1 VGTILGENGINIA
14 DMNVGRSE
22 DGLGALMVI
31 STQNPVPQMVGQ
43 KLIDTDGVT
52 KCSIINLEI

>member
-1 VGTILGENGINIA
+1 
-14 DMNVGRSE
+14 MYVGRSE

-31 STQNPVPQMVGQ
+31 STQNPVPQPVGQ